1 VQMLNGRPGIRD
13 GVRNEVRN
21 SVWKA
26 ALSVA
31 GLVAAIALASW
42 LTGTARSQTEA
53 ANSADSL
60 AAWAKIS
67 TVLQHPR
74 CLNCHQLNSPLQG
87 DERRPHIPRVV
98 RGPDNHGVSAM
109 RCGNCHND
117 MGNNDTSGTPGGL
130 RWQLAPVSMLWQGL
144 SVGDLCRAV
153 KDPAHNGNRTGAMLI
168 EHMENEPL
176 VLYGWDPGK
185 GREPIPIPH
194 DQVVELMKVWV
205 AGGMACPQ

>member
-1 VQMLNGRPGIRD
+1 MRNGRPGFRD
-13 GVRNEVRN
+13 RARNGVR
-21 SVWKA
+21 STVWKA
-26 ALSVA
+26 AVAVA
-31 GLVAAIALASW
+31 GLVAVIALASW
-42 LTGTARSQTEA
+42 STSTAWSQTKTA
-53 ANSADSL
+53 SSADSL
-60 AAWAKIS
+60 AAWSKIA

-87 DERRPHIPRVV
+87 DERRPHIPQVV

-130 RWQLAPVSMLWQGL
+130 HWQLAPVSMLWQGL
-144 SVGDLCRAV
+144 SVGDLCRAL
-153 KDPAHNGNRTGAMLI
+153 KGPAHNGNRTGAMLI
-168 EHMENEPL
+168 AHMEKEPL
-176 VLYGWDPGK
+176 VLYGWNPGK

-194 DQVVELMKVWV
+194 DQVVGLMKVWV